1 MIEPHSDPMATPIG
15 HVPETMFSSLTV
27 AMLLTADG
35 AFLDAFSYLGHGHVF
50 ANVMTANLVLS
61 SISCVHGDWTRVA
74 QLLLPV
80 ASYFAGALTGAML
93 KSWVQK
99 RVTTNPQALAIGI
112 GIAVLIGIGWLPAG
126 FSSAAIVSIIS
137 FGIAV
142 RSCFF
147 SHVEAWT
154 YASTM
159 PTGNLR
165 QFGEAIFQLLS
176 GTGNP
181 KSKRQAMVF
190 GFLSVSFFFGA
201 LAGGVA
207 TDILHNRALWIGAL
221 FLLTALVCGLFV
233 RPSAVSSVRSS
244 ICIIGILALYSSTS
258 ARAQTERATAPV
270 CPSPSATL
278 PMMTYDENVQYFA
291 NPACQT
297 GILAPIQ
304 FIPLNAEK
312 DDYYLSFGF
321 WIRERGEYGSN
332 RTFEPGG
339 NIYALQRYLLHMDLH
354 LGERFR
360 FFGELASSLENGRN
374 GGPRGGIDEEKLYVH
389 QGFFDLGLWKSGRD
403 SLMLRAGRQEVAF
416 GSENLVSTRD
426 GRNIRRSLDGAR
438 VTWVKGNWTVDLLAL
453 RPVLNNSGYFDN
465 PPDHG
470 SSFWAA
476 YAVRPLQ
483 LLPHGNVD
491 LYYMGLDN
499 RSVPFDGKG
508 TGREQRQTVGTRLWG
523 KTEHWDYND
532 EFTFQWGS
540 FRSDDIRAWA
550 VLTETG
556 YRIESKHLK
565 PRFALR
571 AIASSGNQNPSSHSL
586 GTFNSI
592 YEQGP
597 YFSFAELFAR
607 RNLIALQ
614 PSAALKLTSSIS
626 LTFNPAFFWRESTS
640 DGLYSIGNAVII
652 SGLNSNARYIATQA
666 STQLHWRITRNL
678 SSFTE
683 FGHFFPGDFI
693 KQATPGHRLNYW
705 TGWLD
710 IRY

>member
-1 MIEPHSDPMATPIG
+1 MIETHADRMAAPSG
-15 HVPETMFSSLTV
+15 PVPEATFNSLTV
-27 AMLLTADG
+27 AMLLTASG
-35 AFLDAFSYLGHGHVF
+35 GFLDAFSYFGHGHVF

-61 SISCVHGDWTRVA
+61 AVACVHGDWPRA
-74 QLLLPV
+74 ANLLLPV
-80 ASYFAGALTGAML
+80 ASYLAGALTGAML

-99 RVTTNPQALAIGI
+99 RVTPNPQSLAVGI

-126 FSSAAIVSIIS
+126 FSAAAIVSIIS

-165 QFGEAIFQLLS
+165 QLGEAIFQSLS

-181 KSKRQAMVF
+181 KSKRQVMVF
-190 GFLSVSFFFGA
+190 SFISLSFFLGA

-207 TDILHNRALWIGAL
+207 TDILHNRAVWIAAL
-221 FLLTALVCGLFV
+221 FLFAALVCGLSV
-233 RPSAVSSVRSS
+233 RPSAVSTVRSS
-244 ICIIGILALYSSTS
+244 TFVIGILALLLSTS
-258 ARAQTERATAPV
+258 ARAQTEQNTGPV
-270 CPSPSATL
+270 CHSPSATL
-278 PMMTYDENVQYFA
+278 PVTTYDENVQYLV
-291 NPACQT
+291 NPACRT
-297 GILAPIQ
+297 SILAPIQ
-304 FIPLNAEK
+304 FIPLNGENGS
-312 DDYYLSFGF
+312 YYLSFGF
-321 WIRERGEYGSN
+321 WIRERGDYASN
-332 RTFEPGG
+332 PTFKPGG
-339 NIYALQRYLLHMDLH
+339 NIFPMQRYFLHMDLH

-374 GGPRGGIDEEKLYVH
+374 GGSRAGIDEEKLYLH
-389 QGFFDLGLWKSGRD
+389 QGFFDLGFWKSGRD
-403 SLMLRAGRQEVAF
+403 SLTLRAGRQEVAL
-416 GSENLVSTRD
+416 GSQNLVSTRD

-438 VTWVKGNWTVDLLAL
+438 LTWVTGDWTVDLLAL
-453 RPVLNNSGYFDN
+453 KPVLNNSGYFDD

-476 YAVRPLQ
+476 YAVRPLR

-499 RSVPFDGKG
+499 GSVSFDGKR

-523 KTEHWDYND
+523 TTEHWDYND

-540 FRSDDIRAWA
+540 FRSDGIRAWA
-550 VLTETG
+550 ALTETG
-556 YRIESKHLK
+556 YRIESKPLK

-571 AIASSGNQNPSSHSL
+571 AIASSGDQKPASHTL

-597 YFSFAELFAR
+597 YFSYAELFAR

-614 PSAALKLTSSIS
+614 PSAALALTRSIS

-640 DGLYSIGNAVII
+640 DGLYSISNAVIV
-652 SGLNSNARYIATQA
+652 SGLHSNARYIATQA
-666 STQLHWRITRNL
+666 STQLHWRMTRNL
-678 SSFTE
+678 SWFTE

-693 KQATPGHRLNYW
+693 KQATPGRNLNYW
-705 TGWLD
+705 TAWLD